1 MNMQFFVP
9 ISGFCI
15 CLLLLVNIKKQTNKA
30 NIFLVLFLILINVF
44 NLIIYASMY
53 STNKYVVAVGTIHFS
68 PLFILSGP
76 MLFFYVRSLLNDDAK
91 LKRIDLLHFIP
102 AILHLI
108 NNFNYYL
115 VPFKAKVDFAEK
127 IIADRSL
134 MLNFEPVLF
143 SGTIVHLLRSI
154 IALVYIFI
162 CAVMV
167 YKHYKK
173 NSLIG
178 VVQYKVILRWLVVLL
193 IFSFV
198 MNVGVLYNMAKL
210 LFYWNFN
217 AAINITPWVVFFI
230 SIFSLIILNLA
241 IFFFPNILFG
251 LPRFDYIFNSE
262 TIYNSK
268 IISNFN
274 TYTLTSSENL
284 LILRRK
290 IENYEASFPYLN
302 ADFNLQMMSKSIGM
316 PTYHISYYLSEDLNT
331 DFDSWKTKAR
341 IKYIMMLVTNK
352 SDHQLTIDSLCN
364 QFQFLSTPSFVKAFK
379 KFTGKCPAE
388 YVQLCRT

>member
-30 NIFLVLFLILINVF
+30 NIFLVFYLILINIF
-44 NLIIYASMY
+44 NLIVYASMY
-53 STNKYVVAVGTIHFS
+53 STNKYVVAVGAIHFS

-76 MLFFYVRSLLNDDAK
+76 MLFFYVRSLLNDNPK

-102 AILHLI
+102 AVLHLI

-115 VPFKAKVDFAEK
+115 IPFDVKVGFAEK
-127 IIADRSL
+127 IISDRSL

-143 SGTIVHLLRSI
+143 SGTTVHLLRSI
-154 IALVYIFI
+154 IALVYVFI

-173 NSLIG
+173 NGLIG
-178 VVQYKVILRWLVVLL
+178 VVQYKLIIRWLVVLL
-193 IFSFV
+193 IFSIS
-198 MNVGVLYNMAKL
+198 MHISVLYNMAKL

-217 AAINITPWVVFFI
+217 APINMTPWVVFFI

-251 LPRFDYIFNSE
+251 LPQFDYIFKAE

-268 IISNFN
+268 IVSNFN
-274 TYTLTSSENL
+274 TNTLTSSENL
-284 LILRRK
+284 LVLRRK
-290 IENYEASFPYLN
+290 IENYEASFPYLSG
-302 ADFNLQMMSKSIGM
+302 DFNLQMMSKSLGM

-331 DFDSWKTKAR
+331 DFDSWITKAR
-341 IKYIMMLVTNK
+341 IKYVMMLVDNK
-352 SDHQLTIDSLCN
+352 SDQELDIDSLCN
-364 QFQFLSTPSFVKAFK
+364 RFQFLSTPAFVKAFK
-379 KFTGKCPAE
+379 QFTDKYPAE
-388 YVQLCRT
+388 YVESCKS